1 MAVCLLQHSS
11 VGFNGRPLGQ
21 RRPTDGWLG
30 IQEETTMSFDVGRL
44 TGATVSHL
52 KPRTGPSA
60 PETGGF
66 AQVYDLTK
74 ARRGAPEIP
83 PSVWNEV
90 DTAGA
95 IAADLEARGRRTR
108 FTERPDGGRVRAEL
122 VDAEAKVLRPVSLG
136 EIITIGST
144 EPPSAA

>member
-1 MAVCLLQHSS
+1 ME
-11 VGFNGRPLGQ
+11 G
-21 RRPTDGWLG
+21 RRPKDGSLR
-30 IQEETTMSFDVGRL
+30 IQEETTMSFDIGRL

-83 PSVWNEV
+83 PAVWDEV
-90 DTAGA
+90 EQAGA
-95 IAADLEARGRRTR
+95 IAADLEAQGRTIR
-108 FTERPDGGRVRAEL
+108 FSDPAEGGRVRAEL
-122 VDAEAKVLRPVSLG
+122 VDASGNVLRPVSLG
-136 EIITIGST
+136 EIVTIGST

>member
-44 TGATVSHL
+44 TAATVSHL

-66 AQVYDLTK
+66 PQVYDPTK

-83 PSVWNEV
+83 PAVWDQV
-90 DTAGA
+90 AQAGA
-95 IAADLEARGRRTR
+95 IAADLAATGHSIR
-108 FTERPDGGRVRAEL
+108 FTE
-122 VDAEAKVLRPVSLG
+122 
-136 EIITIGST
+136 
-144 EPPSAA
+144 

>member
-1 MAVCLLQHSS
+1 
-11 VGFNGRPLGQ
+11 
-21 RRPTDGWLG
+21 
-30 IQEETTMSFDVGRL
+30 MSFDVGRL

-83 PSVWNEV
+83 PAVWDEV
-90 DTAGA
+90 DRAGA
-95 IAADLEARGRRTR
+95 IAADIEAQGRTIR
-108 FTERPDGGRVRAEL
+108 FTEPADGGRVRAEL
-122 VDAEAKVLRPVSLG
+122 VDGDGNVLRPVSLG
-136 EIITIGST
+136 EIVTIGST

>member
-1 MAVCLLQHSS
+1 L
-11 VGFNGRPLGQ
+11 
-21 RRPTDGWLG
+21 LG

-90 DTAGA
+90 DRAGA
-95 IAADLEARGRRTR
+95 IAADLEAQGRTIR
-108 FTERPDGGRVRAEL
+108 FTEPADGGRVRAEL
-122 VDAEAKVLRPVSLG
+122 VDAEGKVLRPVSLG
-136 EIITIGST
+136 EIATIGST